1 MFSTEQIAK
10 LEFKCCFRGK
20 EGRLCGEI
28 SINIAGYIEKT
39 AKLPILTRDKRENLY
54 VWIKD
59 FLFFNN
65 GQITWRPGQ
74 LFLK

>member
-54 VWIKD
+54 V
-59 FLFFNN
+59 
-65 GQITWRPGQ
+65 
-74 LFLK
+74 